1 MKYLVS
7 FILLQLL
14 IFNNSVVQA
23 QWIHTNGP
31 FGGEAGALAVSGNN
45 IFACVDG
52 TVFLSNNIGTIWN
65 ATNLVNEGVNALA
78 ANDEKLFAGTGGGGV
93 LFSTDNGINW
103 IPGNSGLPSP
113 PLNVFTLMASGKNL
127 FVYIVSNIVGQPRLG
142 VYRSTDNGSSWV
154 SSNNGLGTANVNVF
168 ATGQN
173 GTGDMDVFAGTSSGV
188 MLSINNG
195 ESWSPIGLENIDITA
210 LAVISNGTDG
220 TNIFAGTSRGMFLS
234 TDTGL
239 HWNPLNS
246 GLADTLIS
254 ALAVSTNGSA
264 GTNIFA
270 GTTGGNIFISN
281 NNGTNWKPG
290 NDGIPFV
297 SVHALAAGSNG
308 RGNTSI
314 FAGTF
319 PSGVFLSTNSGSTWT
334 ALNNGINSI
343 NISALTISGRNIF
356 AGGSTGAFLSTN
368 NGASWSY
375 IGLMN
380 TGEVVALL
388 AATTGTNDTVILAGT
403 WNGLYHSTDNG
414 GSWVNTGLTYDVTA
428 LAVSPKDM
436 GGINIFAG
444 TRGGGIFLST
454 DKGASWKSENTGLP
468 LFSNISALSFSG
480 ANLFAATDYALYL
493 SSDNGMSWGP
503 TGLRTPANTFI
514 YCLAISPNP
523 TGDADIFVGTNDEG
537 VLVSNNNGVTWHS
550 ANTGLTDT
558 CVYSIVISGSY
569 LFAGTNLNGVW
580 KRQLS
585 ELTSVQE
592 TTPTQIPKHFS
603 LSQNYPNPFNP
614 ITIINYQ
621 IPKPGL
627 VTLKV
632 YDILGREVTTL
643 VNENKIAGTYDFTFN
658 ASRFTSGV
666 YIYQLRV
673 NDFVSSKKM
682 ILLK

>member
-14 IFNNSVVQA
+14 IFNNSVLQA

-270 GTTGGNIFISN
+270 GTKGGNIFFSN
-281 NNGTNWKPG
+281 NNGANWNAVNIGLLTGSWEWGASIHSLTVTGLNVLACTNAGIFLSNDNGTNWKPV

-308 RGNTSI
+308 GGNTSI

-343 NISALTISGRNIF
+343 NISALTINGRNIF

-414 GSWVNTGLTYDVTA
+414 VRWDNTGLTYDVTA

-454 DKGASWKSENTGLP
+454 DKGTSWKSENTGLP

-503 TGLRTPANTFI
+503 TGLRTPVNTFI

-523 TGDADIFVGTNDEG
+523 T
-537 VLVSNNNGVTWHS
+537 
-550 ANTGLTDT
+550 
-558 CVYSIVISGSY
+558 
-569 LFAGTNLNGVW
+569 
-580 KRQLS
+580 
-585 ELTSVQE
+585 
-592 TTPTQIPKHFS
+592 
-603 LSQNYPNPFNP
+603 
-614 ITIINYQ
+614 INYQ